1 MSDHQD
7 LAQWL
12 RDCGV
17 TRLDADSR
25 QVTAGS
31 AFVAWPGHARDA
43 REFVSQA
50 LEAGAV
56 VALVEANDLAT
67 SCLPAA
73 LQTDPRVRPVSDLKQ
88 QAGAIA
94 SAFFG
99 YPSEALALA
108 AVTGTNG
115 KTSVSWWLAQMQT
128 ELGIGCG
135 LVGTLGMGALD
146 NLSETGLT
154 TPDPIRLQAG
164 LREMV
169 DAGLQA
175 CAIEASSIGI
185 VEHRLA

>member
-1 MSDHQD
+1 MSDHQA
-7 LAQWL
+7 LVQWL
-12 RDCGV
+12 RDHGV

-31 AFVAWPGHARDA
+31 AFVAWPGHVRDA

-56 VALVEANDLAT
+56 VALVEANDLET

-73 LQTDPRVRPVSDLKQ
+73 LQADPRVRPVADLKQ

-99 YPSEALALA
+99 NPSDALTLT

-115 KTSVSWWLAQMQT
+115 KTSVSWWLAQLQI

-135 LVGTLGMGALD
+135 LVGTLGMGAC
-146 NLSETGLT
+146 NAT
-154 TPDPIRLQAG
+154 TVSTPGRRVTSCCLI
-164 LREMV
+164 
-169 DAGLQA
+169 
-175 CAIEASSIGI
+175 
-185 VEHRLA
+185 